1 MALAI
6 GLLACNNSKKAAD
19 APTGA
24 PLYINT
30 AVRPFSDAKLADT
43 LTVSINGESILTGQ
57 VFLRIR
63 NHTGK
68 DIYTATFPAS
78 DLVTHEGTIEPTQ
91 DEEIVTKRMNTFFRD
106 EHFSP
111 AAAVSPTSP
120 ATPDSLKT
128 AWKTIQTDS
137 SAVSFAYPAGGTSE
151 NRIAYSKSLGK
162 VIRVETKTAR

>member
-6 GLLACNNSKKAAD
+6 GLIACNHTEKSAD

-43 LTVSINGESILTGQ
+43 LTVSINGESILTGE

-78 DLVTHEGTIEPTQ
+78 DLVTHEGAIEPTQ
-91 DEEIVTKRMNTFFRD
+91 DEEIVTKSMNTFFRG

-111 AAAVSPTSP
+111 AAAVSPELP

-128 AWKTIQTDS
+128 AWKTIQADS
-137 SAVSFAYPAGGTSE
+137 SVVSFAYPAGGTLE
-151 NRIAYSKSLGK
+151 NRIAYSKSLRK
-162 VIRVETKTAR
+162 VIRVETKAVK